1 MTAPTPTRPIFRT
14 AIAERITTRQEAL
27 AAAARHLLEA
37 SGKGVRP
44 ACVRLIGCAFNKQGR
59 TDQRHE
65 DLADAIEL
73 LHVGSLIHDDI
84 LDDADVR
91 RGVRSVHM
99 GWDAKVAVLAGDY
112 LLARSSQLVAGLGEQ
127 AITRRL
133 AEVMAELCE
142 GELMQDEQ
150 LFDLDL
156 TLDAYLERVAKKAAS
171 PFELACEGA
180 AILSGAY
187 GREAAV
193 ARRLG
198 FHLGRLFQLVDDWL
212 DWNVD
217 ATTLGKPAGR
227 DLLAGSITLPVL
239 VALQNQEVGP
249 RLRELLTPFPTDA
262 LPEEGERLIGRPD
275 VRRYAAKL
283 VREEGERARR
293 WLLELPPGE
302 HRTQMETLLDQLIGR
317 VDAVEV
323 PA

>member
-1 MTAPTPTRPIFRT
+1 VTAPTPTRPIFRT
-14 AIAERITTRQEAL
+14 AIAERITTRQEQL
-27 AAAARHLLEA
+27 AEASRHLLEA
-37 SGKGVRP
+37 AGKGVRP
-44 ACVRLIGCAFNKQGR
+44 ACVRLIGCAMSKQGR
-59 TDQRHE
+59 TDERHE
-65 DLADAIEL
+65 NLADAIEL

-91 RGVRSVHM
+91 RGVRSVHV

-112 LLARSSQLVAGLGEQ
+112 LLARASQLVAELGEP
-127 AITRRL
+127 AITKRL

-156 TLDAYLERVAKKAAS
+156 GFDAYLERVAKKAAS

-187 GREAAV
+187 GRDAAV

-217 ATTLGKPAGR
+217 AQTLGKPAGR

-239 VALQNQEVGP
+239 VALQHPEVGP
-249 RLRELLTPFPTDA
+249 RLRELLTPFPQE
-262 LPEEGERLIGRPD
+262 LPAEVERLLARPD
-275 VRRYAAKL
+275 VRDYATKL

-293 WLLELPPGE
+293 WLLELPANAYRDE
-302 HRTQMETLLDQLIGR
+302 MEALLNQLIAR
-317 VDAVEV
+317 VNAAEV

>member
-1 MTAPTPTRPIFRT
+1 M
-14 AIAERITTRQEAL
+14 
-27 AAAARHLLEA
+27 
-37 SGKGVRP
+37 
-44 ACVRLIGCAFNKQGR
+44 RLIGCAFNKQGR

-91 RGVRSVHM
+91 RGVRSVHV

-127 AITRRL
+127 AITKRL

-150 LFDLDL
+150 LFDLEL

-217 ATTLGKPAGR
+217 AATLGKPAGR

-239 VALQNQEVGP
+239 VALQPV
-249 RLRELLTPFPTDA
+249 
-262 LPEEGERLIGRPD
+262 
-275 VRRYAAKL
+275 
-283 VREEGERARR
+283 
-293 WLLELPPGE
+293 
-302 HRTQMETLLDQLIGR
+302 R
-317 VDAVEV
+317 VDADSFHRGGLLGHTLGQRGDVRLKVERTNAQIARQLRSLAHGV
-323 PA
+323 REIHLPFAPTR